1 VPSAFERVGHL
12 RLRTSE
18 CPGCVGVSVRHVGVS
33 VKHSQAIPAQAM
45 SAQGSPQRRPPQP
58 LSMSLSPMPAAPW
71 PSFGALVQV
80 EAAVD
85 WIQTQ
90 LSLGLVRRVSV
101 CLCVC
106 LCVSVFDT
114 NTCLCLCLPMCVF
127 LSAIVCVCACPCL
140 FLCLPTCWL
149 CVRVTVR
156 QSLVA
161 NLLSPLQPTHSFT
174 LV

>member
-114 NTCLCLCLPMCVF
+114 NTC
-127 LSAIVCVCACPCL
+127 VCVCPCVC
-140 FLCLPTCWL
+140 FCLPLSVFVPAHVCFSVCQHVG
-149 CVRVTVR
+149 CVSV
-156 QSLVA
+156 SLSG
-161 NLLSPLQPTHSFT
+161 NLSLRISSRHSNPPTR
-174 LV
+174 LL